1 MSSEHPTVEPVL
13 EPLSERFPG
22 YLAAFGVGGAVAIA
36 VGLIVTAV
44 SSVSLLSG
52 VGYSLIGLGT
62 LLLLVG
68 GATGGGYANL
78 GIGAVDAL
86 VGGRNRS
93 DDDFSDS
100 DARRGRVTKRRD
112 PMERLRKGLRPP
124 PNPTAF
130 WQTIAGFAYIAAG
143 AALIL
148 TWG

>member
-1 MSSEHPTVEPVL
+1 MSDRHPTIEPEL

-22 YLAAFGVGGAVAIA
+22 YLAAFGIGGAAAIV
-36 VGLIVTAV
+36 VGLVVFAATSVSFV
-44 SSVSLLSG
+44 SSV
-52 VGYSLIGLGT
+52 GYSFIGLGT

-68 GATGGGYANL
+68 GASGGGYANL
-78 GIGAVDAL
+78 GMGAVDAL

-100 DARRGRVTKRRD
+100 EARRGRINRRRD

-124 PNPTAF
+124 ANPTAF

-143 AALIL
+143 AAFTL